1 MSPIRYEKDASNI
14 VTLTFDAPGAQV
26 NTMSAAWCEALDDIV
41 KRLDADK
48 ATIAG
53 VILASAKKT
62 FFAGAEL
69 NDIIQLQEKD
79 GPSFFAAIE
88 RIKKNFRTLERLGKP
103 VVACINGAALGGG
116 WEVAL
121 CAQHRICVDDASI
134 QLGLPEVT
142 LGLLAG
148 GGGVTKMVRLLGL
161 EKAFP
166 FLVEGK
172 LFGPREAAKLGLVH
186 ALATSPAD
194 MMDQARTWVLEHPT
208 AMQPWDEES
217 YRMPGGLPSTPR
229 LAQML
234 AITPA
239 ILVEKTRGLYPA
251 PEATLAAAVEGAQ
264 VDVDTALR
272 IETRYLTKLACGQ
285 NAKNMITAFFFNMT
299 AIRSGASRPKGE
311 PKWLPA
317 KVGILGAGM
326 MGSGIAWANASRRI
340 PCVLNDV
347 SIEKAEAG
355 KAYTSKLLARRMK
368 DGRVTD
374 REAEATLALI
384 EPAADLGKLAGCDLI
399 IEAVFEQRALKADV
413 TKRAEPLLGA
423 NGVFASNTSTLP
435 ITSLAAA
442 SKKPANFI
450 GLHFF
455 SPVDKMRLVEII
467 KGKET
472 SPATLA
478 KAYDYVVA
486 IGKTPIVVNDARGF
500 FTSRVFGTFVREGA
514 VMLKEGVPPA
524 LIENAGKYAGMP
536 VGPLAVIDETS
547 MSLSLHVIE
556 QTKADLAAE
565 GKPYVGEPGDDV
577 FERMVMEFKRPGRA
591 GGGGFYDYPADG
603 KKALWPGLTKAFG
616 RGTIDVDFEELKDRL
631 LYRQAIETARCL
643 EEGVLTTFHDA
654 NIGSIFGIGFP
665 AWTGG
670 ALQFINHVGP
680 RKFVQRA
687 EALAKKY
694 GVRFAVPA
702 IVRDKAGNGEL
713 FR

>member
-1 MSPIRYEKDASNI
+1 MSPIRFEKDASHI

-26 NTMSAAWCEALDDIV
+26 NTMSAAWCEALDEIV
-41 KRLDADK
+41 WRLDADK

-69 NDIIQLQEKD
+69 NDIIQLKAED
-79 GPSFFAAIE
+79 GPAFFAGIE
-88 RIKKNFRTLERLGKP
+88 RIKKSFRILERLGRP
-103 VVACINGAALGGG
+103 VVACLNGAALGGG
-116 WEVAL
+116 WELAL
-121 CAQHRICVDDASI
+121 CAQHRICLDEASI

-142 LGLLAG
+142 LGLLPG

-166 FLVEGK
+166 FLVEGR

-186 ALATSPAD
+186 ALASSPAD
-194 MMDQARTWVLEHPT
+194 MMDQARAWIVAHPT
-208 AMQPWDEES
+208 AKQPWDEES

-229 LAQML
+229 LAQAL
-234 AITPA
+234 AMAPA
-239 ILVEKTRGLYPA
+239 MLVEKTRGLYPA
-251 PEATLAAAVEGAQ
+251 PEAILAAVVEGAQ
-264 VDVDTALR
+264 VDVNTALR
-272 IETRYLTKLACGQ
+272 IETRYITKLACGQ

-299 AIRSGASRPKGE
+299 AIRSDASRPKGE
-311 PKWLPA
+311 PRWLPG

-347 SIEKAEAG
+347 SIDKAAAG
-355 KAYTSKLLARRMK
+355 KSYSSKLLARRME
-368 DGRVTD
+368 DGRATE
-374 REAEATLALI
+374 REAAATLALI
-384 EPAADLGKLAGCDLI
+384 EPTADIGKLAGCDLI
-399 IEAVFEQRALKADV
+399 IEAVFEQRALKAEV

-423 NGVFASNTSTLP
+423 NGIFASNTSTLP
-435 ITSLAAA
+435 ISGLAQA

-467 KGKET
+467 KGEET
-472 SPATLA
+472 SAATLA

-486 IGKTPIVVNDARGF
+486 LGKTPIVVNDSRGF

-514 VMLKEGVPPA
+514 VMLKEGIAPA
-524 LIENAGKYAGMP
+524 MIENAGKYAGMP

-547 MSLSLHVIE
+547 MLLSLHVME
-556 QTKADLAAE
+556 QTKADFAAA
-565 GKPYVGEPGDDV
+565 GQPYVAQPGDEV
-577 FERMVMEFKRPGRA
+577 FERMVQEFKRPGRA
-591 GGGGFYDYPADG
+591 GGGGFYDYPAEG
-603 KKALWPGLTKAFG
+603 RKSLWPGLAKAFG
-616 RGTIDVDFEELKDRL
+616 RGPADVDFEELKDRL

-643 EEGVLTTFHDA
+643 EEDVLTTFHDA
-654 NIGSIFGIGFP
+654 NIGSILGIGFP

-670 ALQFINHVGP
+670 ALQFINHVGA

-687 EALAKKY
+687 EALAKKH
-694 GVRFAVPA
+694 GPRFDPPA
-702 IVRDKAGNGEL
+702 IVRDKAVNGEL